1 MASNPGGEDLIQT
14 APDAPE
20 RKKPTLIRVKA
31 LLFFVLLFSVQMTA
45 AISPAEEA
53 EQERLSGELS
63 VAAMSRYIDRGQE
76 LSRNSVVLQP
86 SFTLCYKGFSA
97 NIWGSWDSNPYLE
110 GEDHWY
116 ETDYTLS
123 YEGEYGFL
131 TYGLGYMYYDMDNCD
146 DSQEIYLMLGL
157 NTLLAPTLT
166 VYREVDRGLYWYF
179 VLSLSHAFPLSEKLS
194 LELCASA
201 AYLSSDDAEEYPEV
215 DGSGSETG
223 REYEN
228 FHDGTVTVG
237 LPYTAAD
244 NITITPTLSYTFPLC
259 RDARHEMKYFSMTG
273 KDDTFVYG
281 GVVFAYRF

>member
-1 MASNPGGEDLIQT
+1 M
-14 APDAPE
+14 
-20 RKKPTLIRVKA
+20 
-31 LLFFVLLFSVQMTA
+31 FFVVLFTILVMAGS
-45 AISPAEEA
+45 SPAEE
-53 EQERLSGELS
+53 EDTGRLSGELS

-76 LSRNSVVLQP
+76 LSRHSVVLQP

-97 NIWGSWDSNPYLE
+97 NIWGSWDSDPYLE

-123 YEGEYGFL
+123 YEGEF
-131 TYGLGYMYYDMDNCD
+131 GLLNYSVNYSYYDMGGYD
-146 DSQEIYLMLGL
+146 DSQDVFLTLGL
-157 NTLLAPTLT
+157 NILLQPTLT
-166 VYREVDRGLYWYF
+166 VYREVGRDLYWYF
-179 VLSLSHAFPLSEKLS
+179 VLSVSHAFPLSERLS

-201 AYLSSDDAEEYPEV
+201 AYLSSNDAEEYPEV
-215 DGSGSETG
+215 DGSGNETG

-228 FHDGTVTVG
+228 FHDGTVTVS

-281 GVVFAYRF
+281 GVVFAYCF